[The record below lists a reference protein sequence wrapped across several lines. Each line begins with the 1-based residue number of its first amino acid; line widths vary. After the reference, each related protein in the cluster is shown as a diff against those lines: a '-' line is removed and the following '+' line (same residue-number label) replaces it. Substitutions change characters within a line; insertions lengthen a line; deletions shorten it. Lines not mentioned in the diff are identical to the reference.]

1 MAAPWGLRIET
12 FFPFEPTKLYVGI
25 LRGYDKRE
33 ESYSMHVQCTCMY
46 KRNLKPQSIEEMLK
60 LRAGSSPAD
69 RNYSFSFLPPTRR
82 FVEETHSALS
92 TSV

>member
-1 MAAPWGLRIET
+1 
-12 FFPFEPTKLYVGI
+12 
-25 LRGYDKRE
+25 
-33 ESYSMHVQCTCMY
+33 MHVQRTCMY

-92 TSV
+92 NAV